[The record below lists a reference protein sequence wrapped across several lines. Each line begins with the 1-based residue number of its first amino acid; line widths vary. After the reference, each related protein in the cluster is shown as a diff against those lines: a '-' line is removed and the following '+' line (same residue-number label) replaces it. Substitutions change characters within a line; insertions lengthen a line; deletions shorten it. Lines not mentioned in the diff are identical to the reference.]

1 MTCQKHEGRPYL
13 PAQKGGKYG
22 LPCWRGP
29 LFVRTFEGVERGRGA
44 WIPPPEKGR
53 AVSII
58 ETDAVLHEAHRDNH
72 THRDVN
78 GGWLRPAVF
87 GAMDG
92 LVSNLALMTGV
103 AGGAVSQQTIVIT
116 GLAGL
121 AAGAFSMAA
130 GEYTSVASQ
139 RELVEAELDVERREL
154 RKHPK
159 DEERELAELYESRG
173 VEPALAREVARQ
185 LSRDPEQAL
194 EIHAREELGID
205 PGDLPSPL
213 VAAVSSFGAFALG
226 ALLPVLPYLL
236 GASALWPAVLLAL
249 VGLFACGAVVARVT
263 ARNWLYSGLRQ
274 LVLGGAAAALT
285 YGLGTLFGVAVG
297 S

>member
-1 MTCQKHEGRPYL
+1 MAL
-13 PAQKGGKYG
+13 
-22 LPCWRGP
+22 
-29 LFVRTFEGVERGRGA
+29 
-44 WIPPPEKGR
+44 
-53 AVSII
+53 I
-58 ETDAVLHEAHRDNH
+58 ETEAALHEAHRDNH
-72 THRDVN
+72 THRDVS

-92 LVSNLALMTGV
+92 LVSNLALMSGV
-103 AGGAVSQQTIVIT
+103 AGGAVERQTIVLT

-159 DEERELAELYESRG
+159 DEEAELAALYEARG
-173 VEPALAREVARQ
+173 VEPGLARQVASQ

-205 PGDLPSPL
+205 PSDLPSPL
-213 VAAVSSFGAFALG
+213 VAAGSSFGAFALG

-236 GASALWPAVLLAL
+236 GATQLWPAVLLAL
-249 VGLFACGAVVARVT
+249 LGLFLCGAVVARVT
-263 ARNWLYSGLRQ
+263 ARTWWYSGLRQ
-274 LVLGGAAAALT
+274 LALGAAAAGVT
-285 YGLGTLFGVAVG
+285 YALGGFFGTAVG
-297 S
+297 

>member
-1 MTCQKHEGRPYL
+1 MSVIE
-13 PAQKGGKYG
+13 A
-22 LPCWRGP
+22 
-29 LFVRTFEGVERGRGA
+29 
-44 WIPPPEKGR
+44 R
-53 AVSII
+53 AP
-58 ETDAVLHEAHRDNH
+58 LHEAHRDNH

-103 AGGAVSQQTIVIT
+103 AGGAVSSGTVAVT

-139 RELVEAELDVERREL
+139 RELVQAELDVERRQL
-154 RKHPK
+154 RKHPV
-159 DEERELAELYESRG
+159 DEMEELAALYVSRG
-173 VEPALAREVARQ
+173 VEPALAREVATQ
-185 LSRDPEQAL
+185 LSKDPDRAL

-205 PGDLPSPL
+205 PDDLPSPA
-213 VAAVSSFGAFALG
+213 VAAVSSFGSFALG

-236 GASALWPAVLLAL
+236 GASDLWPAVLLAL
-249 VGLFACGAVVARVT
+249 LGLFACGALVARVT
-263 ARNWLYSGLRQ
+263 ARGWLFSGMRQ
-274 LVLGGAAAALT
+274 LALGGAAAAVT
-285 YGLGTLFGVAVG
+285 YGLGMVFGAAL
-297 S
+297 

>member
-1 MTCQKHEGRPYL
+1 MSVME
-13 PAQKGGKYG
+13 
-22 LPCWRGP
+22 
-29 LFVRTFEGVERGRGA
+29 
-44 WIPPPEKGR
+44 IM
-53 AVSII
+53 
-58 ETDAVLHEAHRDNH
+58 DAAAPTHVAHRDNH

-103 AGGAVSQQTIVIT
+103 AGGAVSQQTIIIT

-139 RELVEAELDVERREL
+139 RELVQAELAIERAEL

-159 DEERELAELYESRG
+159 DELDELAALYESRG
-173 VEPALAREVARQ
+173 VEPALARKVAEQ
-185 LSRDPEQAL
+185 LSSDPEQAL

-205 PGDLPSPL
+205 PSDLPSPAI
-213 VAAVSSFGAFALG
+213 AAISSFGSFALG

-236 GASALWPAVLLAL
+236 GASAIWPALLLAL

-263 ARNWLYSGLRQ
+263 ARSWWFSGLRQ
-274 LVLGGAAAALT
+274 LALGGAAAGVTYAL
-285 YGLGTLFGVAVG
+285 GALFGTVVG
-297 S
+297 

>member
-1 MTCQKHEGRPYL
+1 MTIMESE
-13 PAQKGGKYG
+13 A
-22 LPCWRGP
+22 
-29 LFVRTFEGVERGRGA
+29 T
-44 WIPPPEKGR
+44 
-53 AVSII
+53 
-58 ETDAVLHEAHRDNH
+58 LHVAHRDNH

-103 AGGAVSQQTIVIT
+103 AGGDVSRQTIILS

-139 RELVEAELDVERREL
+139 RDLVEAELNVERREL
-154 RKHPK
+154 RKYPK
-159 DEERELAELYESRG
+159 DEEAELAALYESRG
-173 VEPALAREVARQ
+173 VETGLAREVARQ
-185 LSRDPEQAL
+185 LSKDPEQAL

-205 PGDLPSPL
+205 PGELPSPT
-213 VAAVSSFGAFALG
+213 VAAVSSFGSFAVG

-236 GASALWPAVLLAL
+236 GASSLWPAVLVAL
-249 VGLFACGAVVARVT
+249 LGLFLCGALVARVT
-263 ARNWLYSGLRQ
+263 ARSWWYSGLRQ
-274 LVLGGAAAALT
+274 LALGGAAAGVT
-285 YGLGTLFGVAVG
+285 YALGTFFGTAIG
-297 S
+297 

>member
-1 MTCQKHEGRPYL
+1 M
-13 PAQKGGKYG
+13 
-22 LPCWRGP
+22 
-29 LFVRTFEGVERGRGA
+29 
-44 WIPPPEKGR
+44 
-53 AVSII
+53 AVI
-58 ETDAVLHEAHRDNH
+58 ETTATLHEAHRDNH

-103 AGGAVSQQTIVIT
+103 AGGSVATKTIIIT

-159 DEERELAELYESRG
+159 DEEAELAALYQARG

-185 LSRDPEQAL
+185 LSKDPEQAL

-205 PGDLPSPL
+205 PGDLPSPA
-213 VAAVSSFGAFALG
+213 VAAISSFGSFALG

-263 ARNWLYSGLRQ
+263 ARSWWYSGLRQ
-274 LVLGGAAAALT
+274 LALGGAAAGVT
-285 YGLGTLFGVAVG
+285 YVLGSLFGTAVG
-297 S
+297 

>member
-1 MTCQKHEGRPYL
+1 M
-13 PAQKGGKYG
+13 A
-22 LPCWRGP
+22 
-29 LFVRTFEGVERGRGA
+29 
-44 WIPPPEKGR
+44 
-53 AVSII
+53 II
-58 ETDAVLHEAHRDNH
+58 ETEATLHEAHRDNH

-103 AGGAVSQQTIVIT
+103 AGGAVSQHTVVLS

-139 RELVEAELDVERREL
+139 RELVEAELDVERRQL

-159 DEERELAELYESRG
+159 DEEAELAALYESRG
-173 VEPALAREVARQ
+173 VEPGLAREVARQ
-185 LSRDPEQAL
+185 LSKDPEQAL

-205 PGDLPSPL
+205 PSDLPSPT
-213 VAAVSSFGAFALG
+213 VAAVSSFGSFALG
-226 ALLPVLPYLL
+226 ALIPVAPYLL
-236 GASALWPAVLLAL
+236 GASSMWPAVLLAL
-249 VGLFACGAVVARVT
+249 LGLFLCGAVVAKVT
-263 ARNWLYSGLRQ
+263 ARTWWYSGLRQ
-274 LVLGGAAAALT
+274 LLLGGAAAGVT
-285 YGLGTLFGVAVG
+285 YALGTLFGTAVG
-297 S
+297 

>member
-1 MTCQKHEGRPYL
+1 M
-13 PAQKGGKYG
+13 AI
-22 LPCWRGP
+22 
-29 LFVRTFEGVERGRGA
+29 VETEA
-44 WIPPPEKGR
+44 
-53 AVSII
+53 
-58 ETDAVLHEAHRDNH
+58 TLHEAHRDNH
-72 THRDVN
+72 THRDVS

-103 AGGAVSQQTIVIT
+103 AGGAVSHRTIVIT

-159 DEERELAELYESRG
+159 DEERELAELYQARG
-173 VEPALAREVARQ
+173 VEPDLAREVARQ
-185 LSRDPEQAL
+185 LSTDPEQAL

-205 PGDLPSPL
+205 PGDLPSPS
-213 VAAVSSFGAFALG
+213 VAAVSSFGSFALG

-236 GASALWPAVLLAL
+236 GATALWPALLLAFL
-249 VGLFACGAVVARVT
+249 GLFACGAIVSRVT
-263 ARNWLYSGLRQ
+263 AKSWWYSGLRQ
-274 LVLGGAAAALT
+274 LALGGAAAGVT
-285 YGLGTLFGVAVG
+285 YALGTLFGTAVG
-297 S
+297 

>member
-1 MTCQKHEGRPYL
+1 MESEAT
-13 PAQKGGKYG
+13 
-22 LPCWRGP
+22 
-29 LFVRTFEGVERGRGA
+29 
-44 WIPPPEKGR
+44 
-53 AVSII
+53 
-58 ETDAVLHEAHRDNH
+58 LHVAHRDNH

-103 AGGAVSQQTIVIT
+103 AGGDVGQQTIVLS

-139 RELVEAELDVERREL
+139 RDLVEAELNVERREL
-154 RKHPK
+154 RKYPK
-159 DEERELAELYESRG
+159 DEEAELAALYESRG
-173 VEPALAREVARQ
+173 VETGLAREVARQ
-185 LSRDPEQAL
+185 LSKDPEQAL

-205 PGDLPSPL
+205 PGELPSPT
-213 VAAVSSFGAFALG
+213 VAAVSSFGSFAVG

-236 GASALWPAVLLAL
+236 GASSLWPAVLVAL
-249 VGLFACGAVVARVT
+249 LGLFLCGALVARVT
-263 ARNWLYSGLRQ
+263 ARSWWYSGLRQ
-274 LVLGGAAAALT
+274 LALGGAAAGVT
-285 YGLGTLFGVAVG
+285 YALGTFFGTAIG
-297 S
+297 

>member
-1 MTCQKHEGRPYL
+1 M
-13 PAQKGGKYG
+13 
-22 LPCWRGP
+22 
-29 LFVRTFEGVERGRGA
+29 
-44 WIPPPEKGR
+44 
-53 AVSII
+53 SII
-58 ETDAVLHEAHRDNH
+58 DIEAPLHTAHRDNH

-103 AGGAVSQQTIVIT
+103 AGGAVAPGTIVIT

-139 RELVEAELDVERREL
+139 RELVQAELDVERREL
-154 RKHPK
+154 RKNPV
-159 DEERELAELYESRG
+159 DEMEELAALYVSRG
-173 VEPALAREVARQ
+173 VEPALAREVAMQ

-205 PGDLPSPL
+205 PGELPSPL
-213 VAAVSSFGAFALG
+213 VAAVSSFGSFALG
-226 ALLPVLPYLL
+226 ALIPVLPYLL
-236 GASALWPAVLLAL
+236 GATALWPAVLLAL
-249 VGLFACGAVVARVT
+249 LGLFVCGAVVSRVT
-263 ARNWLYSGLRQ
+263 ARSWWYSGLRQ
-274 LVLGGAAAALT
+274 LLLGGAAAGLT
-285 YGLGTLFGVAVG
+285 FLLGSWIGGAVG
-297 S
+297 

>member
-1 MTCQKHEGRPYL
+1 MSVME
-13 PAQKGGKYG
+13 
-22 LPCWRGP
+22 
-29 LFVRTFEGVERGRGA
+29 
-44 WIPPPEKGR
+44 IM
-53 AVSII
+53 
-58 ETDAVLHEAHRDNH
+58 DAAAPTHVAHRDNH

-103 AGGAVSQQTIVIT
+103 AGGALSQQTIIIT

-139 RELVEAELDVERREL
+139 RELVQAELDIERSEL
-154 RKHPK
+154 RKHPA
-159 DEERELAELYESRG
+159 DELDELAALYVSRG
-173 VEPALAREVARQ
+173 VEPVLARRVAEQ

-205 PGDLPSPL
+205 PSDLPSPT
-213 VAAVSSFGAFALG
+213 VAALSSFGSFALG

-236 GASALWPAVLLAL
+236 GASAIWPAVLLAL

-263 ARNWLYSGLRQ
+263 ARSWWFSGLRQ
-274 LVLGGAAAALT
+274 LALGGAAAGVTYAL
-285 YGLGTLFGVAVG
+285 GALFGTVVG
-297 S
+297 

>member
-1 MTCQKHEGRPYL
+1 MS
-13 PAQKGGKYG
+13 
-22 LPCWRGP
+22 
-29 LFVRTFEGVERGRGA
+29 V
-44 WIPPPEKGR
+44 
-53 AVSII
+53 
-58 ETDAVLHEAHRDNH
+58 TDVMDASAPTHVAHRDNH

-103 AGGAVSQQTIVIT
+103 AGGAVSQQTIIIT

-139 RELVEAELDVERREL
+139 RELVLAELDIERAEL
-154 RKHPK
+154 RKHPT
-159 DEERELAELYESRG
+159 DERDELAALYVSRG
-173 VEPALAREVARQ
+173 VEPELARKVAEQ

-205 PGDLPSPL
+205 PSDLPSPT
-213 VAAVSSFGAFALG
+213 VAAVSSFGSFALG

-236 GASALWPAVLLAL
+236 GASALWPAVMLAL
-249 VGLFACGAVVARVT
+249 LGLFACGAVVARVT
-263 ARNWLYSGLRQ
+263 ARSWWFSGVRQ
-274 LVLGGAAAALT
+274 LLLGGAAAGVT
-285 YGLGTLFGVAVG
+285 YILGTLFGTVIG
-297 S
+297 

>member
-1 MTCQKHEGRPYL
+1 M
-13 PAQKGGKYG
+13 A
-22 LPCWRGP
+22 
-29 LFVRTFEGVERGRGA
+29 
-44 WIPPPEKGR
+44 
-53 AVSII
+53 II
-58 ETDAVLHEAHRDNH
+58 ETEAALHEAHRDNH

-103 AGGAVSQQTIVIT
+103 AGGTASQQTVVIS

-154 RKHPK
+154 RKHPA
-159 DEERELAELYESRG
+159 DEEAELAALYEARG
-173 VEPALAREVARQ
+173 VEPELAREVARQ
-185 LSRDPEQAL
+185 LSSDPEQAL
-194 EIHAREELGID
+194 EIHAREELGVD
-205 PGDLPSPL
+205 PSDLPSPT
-213 VAAVSSFGAFALG
+213 VAAVSSFGSFALG
-226 ALLPVLPYLL
+226 ALLPVLPFLL

-249 VGLFACGAVVARVT
+249 AGLFLCGAVVAKVT
-263 ARNWLYSGLRQ
+263 ARSWWYSGLRQ
-274 LVLGGAAAALT
+274 LALGGAAAGVT
-285 YGLGTLFGVAVG
+285 YLLGSLFGTAVG
-297 S
+297 

>member
-1 MTCQKHEGRPYL
+1 MSVME
-13 PAQKGGKYG
+13 
-22 LPCWRGP
+22 
-29 LFVRTFEGVERGRGA
+29 
-44 WIPPPEKGR
+44 IM
-53 AVSII
+53 
-58 ETDAVLHEAHRDNH
+58 DAAAPTHVAHRDNH

-103 AGGAVSQQTIVIT
+103 AGGALSQQTIIIT

-139 RELVEAELDVERREL
+139 RELVQAELDVERSEL
-154 RKHPK
+154 RKHPA
-159 DEERELAELYESRG
+159 DELDELAALYVSRG
-173 VEPALAREVARQ
+173 VEPVLARRVAEQ

-205 PGDLPSPL
+205 PSDLPSPT
-213 VAAVSSFGAFALG
+213 VAALSSFGSFALG

-236 GASALWPAVLLAL
+236 GASAIWPAVLLAL

-263 ARNWLYSGLRQ
+263 ARSWWFSGLRQ
-274 LVLGGAAAALT
+274 LALGGAAAGVTYAL
-285 YGLGTLFGVAVG
+285 GALFGTVVG
-297 S
+297 